1 MYLEESDELL
11 AALVT
16 TCNALKDIINASDN
30 CACATDYCKCPL
42 GSGPYKPSE
51 LQADGPGSFM
61 SDCNLA
67 EAAITKATVV
77 LRSYGKRRE

>member
-1 MYLEESDELL
+1 MTHTPGRLEKAAPELL

-67 EAAITKATVV
+67 EAAIAKAEEVTA
-77 LRSYGKRRE
+77 